1 MAPPDRKVRGKSFG
15 NANAYLFAYHQTSQD
30 QYLKMLQMVVAQ
42 QQLELQRADV
52 LRKQLADLDD
62 RIIAYEK
69 LAAEFETP
77 TGGTSRSGTTKN
89 FRLEAE
95 MEIASLRAKED
106 ATKAG
111 VIEEVGRD
119 TYAAQSSVSQFLA
132 KSGDRSTIITAGAG
146 NTDNLVL
153 ELQDAYYTNIIN
165 AEGAKNSIAKQDAVA
180 NLMNQVNTELRRAG
194 ITGTEKDKVMHQLGL
209 MAGVLSAAD
218 PVSTASTAKVFTAL
232 GPSGL
237 SSARNAEI
245 DTRLRGSGIG
255 FLDDDSGVKGV
266 KGFPASAA
274 GGNFTNAELIRYRGA
289 TGART
294 YGGTQAKAATQIKG
308 KDKAL
313 DNVLVS
319 VLRNDGLITGDEAK
333 FAEDQVKSIIG
344 SDKAYA
350 GLLKPDGSVDFQ
362 KLFQSRVGASV
373 RVQQASQLGQLQQER
388 QQIRTQLG
396 RTIGTGKTPE
406 QMLGQ
411 AGQLRDQPLP
421 TAQPESRI
429 RSGELPPQFN
439 NLTPQQRMQMDYM
452 SQATAFYK
460 SGETPDLSFGAPIY
474 SDAKAK
480 LSRGELTKQ
489 QVFDYVNQEAMRL
502 YQTDTEKARDA
513 QKRALQRIYLDD
525 LKAFDIQTQPA
536 GEK

>member
-294 YGGTQAKAATQIKG
+294 YGGTQAKAAT
-308 KDKAL
+308 DR
-313 DNVLVS
+313 DW
-319 VLRNDGLITGDEAK
+319 EP
-333 FAEDQVKSIIG
+333 
-344 SDKAYA
+344 YA
-350 GLLKPDGSVDFQ
+350 RPS
-362 KLFQSRVGASV
+362 
-373 RVQQASQLGQLQQER
+373 
-388 QQIRTQLG
+388 
-396 RTIGTGKTPE
+396 
-406 QMLGQ
+406 
-411 AGQLRDQPLP
+411 
-421 TAQPESRI
+421 
-429 RSGELPPQFN
+429 
-439 NLTPQQRMQMDYM
+439 
-452 SQATAFYK
+452 
-460 SGETPDLSFGAPIY
+460 
-474 SDAKAK
+474 
-480 LSRGELTKQ
+480 
-489 QVFDYVNQEAMRL
+489 
-502 YQTDTEKARDA
+502 
-513 QKRALQRIYLDD
+513 
-525 LKAFDIQTQPA
+525 
-536 GEK
+536 

>member
-15 NANAYLFAYHQTSQD
+15 NANAYLYAYHQTSQD

-69 LAAEFETP
+69 LAAQFETP
-77 TGGTSRSGTTKN
+77 TRTGGGGGTTKN

-95 MEIASLRAKED
+95 MEIATLRAKED

-111 VIEEVGRD
+111 IVEEVGRD

-132 KSGDRSTIITAGAG
+132 KSSDRSTIINAGG
-146 NTDNLVL
+146 GSMDNLVA
-153 ELQDAYYTNIIN
+153 ELQDSYYTNIIN
-165 AEGAKNSIAKQDAVA
+165 AEGAKSPIAKQDAVS

-194 ITGTEKDKVMHQLGL
+194 VTGTEKDKVMHQLGL
-209 MAGVLSAAD
+209 MAGVLTAGD
-218 PVSTASTAKVFTAL
+218 PISTTSTAKVFSAL
-232 GPSGL
+232 GPSGM
-237 SSARNAEI
+237 SSARSAEI
-245 DTRLRGSGIG
+245 DTRLKGSGIG
-255 FLDDDSGVKGV
+255 FLDEDSGVAKPKGR
-266 KGFPASAA
+266 GT
-274 GGNFTNAELIRYRGA
+274 GNFSNAELIRYRA
-289 TGART
+289 ETGART
-294 YGGTQAKAATQIKG
+294 YGGTQAKAATVIKG

-319 VLRNDGLITGDEAK
+319 VLRNDGIISPDEEA
-333 FAEDQVKSIIG
+333 FATDQVKAIIKG
-344 SDKAYA
+344 DKAYA
-350 GLLKPDGSVDFQ
+350 DLLKPDNSVDFQ

-388 QQIRTQLG
+388 RQIRTQLG
-396 RTIGTGKTPE
+396 QAVGQRKTPE

-411 AGQLRDQPLP
+411 AGQLRDQPVG

-460 SGETPDLSFGAPIY
+460 SGETPDLSYGAPIY
-474 SDAKAK
+474 SDTKAK
-480 LSRGELTKQ
+480 LKKGELTKQ

-525 LKAFDIQTQPA
+525 LKAFDIQTQPV
-536 GEK
+536 GEE